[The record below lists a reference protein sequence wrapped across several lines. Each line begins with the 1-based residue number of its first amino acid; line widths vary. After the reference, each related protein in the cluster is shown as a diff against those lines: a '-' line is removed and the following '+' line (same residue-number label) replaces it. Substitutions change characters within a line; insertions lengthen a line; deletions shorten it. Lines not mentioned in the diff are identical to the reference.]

1 MLNYLL
7 CIVPILMRIKKENA
21 QKKFWKNPQFKKN
34 TKKKTVQLVKS
45 AKEVMESSGRG
56 VRYDGSS
63 FSLH

>member
-7 CIVPILMRIKKENA
+7 CIVPILMRIKK
-21 QKKFWKNPQFKKN
+21 KMHKKN
-34 TKKKTVQLVKS
+34 SGKIHSLKKQNKKTVQLVKS
-45 AKEVMESSGRG
+45 AKEVMESSGRR